1 MNAVARNP
9 SGNDLSNTTS
19 PGEDCSGI
27 CSKTAWCTHYTWTN
41 FNGGRLYK
49 FNKIMAALF
58 YFIILSFGFCNTDEL
73 LKNYSQNQKNNTCE
87 NYDQV
92 HLRFRRQGGN
102 QLQLS
107 PKAETPKLEQ
117 KKFNH

>member
-41 FNGGRLYK
+41 FNGGTCWLK
-49 FNKIMAALF
+49 FGNVGKNNATSSTDKSMVCGIVGPVVAARRAGI
-58 YFIILSFGFCNTDEL
+58 YFIFIF
-73 LKNYSQNQKNNTCE
+73 
-87 NYDQV
+87 
-92 HLRFRRQGGN
+92 
-102 QLQLS
+102 
-107 PKAETPKLEQ
+107 
-117 KKFNH
+117 